1 MAFYLLFLLFTL
13 FVLFI
18 NSYYNRKNDVR
29 IKLILWVYEFLFIII
44 YVFRYDVGWDY
55 PNYFDTIKNND
66 LSERL
71 EPLSYVL
78 YWIASACKS
87 PVLLF
92 VLYGIPTYLLIFSTI
107 KKYSVNVEFSLLIYI
122 CLFFLDSLGLIRQSL
137 AVAIVLWGY
146 TFLVEKKPVK
156 FFLVIILA
164 SCFHYS
170 AVSAF
175 IIYPV
180 YHARNSIYIAFL
192 FAIVLMKEMLFYIIE
207 QEGSYAV
214 YLLDEDLMTG
224 GRGILFVYVCI
235 VVASIILLYS
245 QRKNIQLI
253 RLYRI
258 LLLVPVFYILFN
270 AGIAVRIVAYF
281 VVYMILFLPLLLQQF
296 PKLRLMLGFCLVC
309 YWLMFINVS
318 MNNPVKSPYTPYKN
332 IFINY
337 GEPFK

>member
-1 MAFYLLFLLFTL
+1 MAFYLLFILFTL
-13 FVLFI
+13 SAFFVC
-18 NSYYNRKNDVR
+18 SYYGRKRNV
-29 IKLILWVYEFLFIII
+29 KKNLVLVTYQFLFILI

-55 PNYFDTIKNND
+55 PNYFDAIINND

-71 EPLSYVL
+71 EPLSFVL
-78 YWIASACKS
+78 YWIASSCNS

-92 VLYGIPTYLLIFSTI
+92 VLYGVPTYLLIFSTI

-122 CLFFLDSLGLIRQSL
+122 CLFFLDSLGLIRQAL
-137 AVAIVLWGY
+137 AVAIVFGGY
-146 TFLVEKKPVK
+146 TFLVEKKPGK
-156 FFLVIILA
+156 FVLTIILA

-180 YHARNSIYIAFL
+180 YHARNLIYFAFL
-192 FAIVLMKEMLFYIIE
+192 FSIILMKSALFYIIE
-207 QEGSYAV
+207 QEGSYAI

-224 GRGILFVYVCI
+224 GRGVLFVYVCI
-235 VVASIILLYS
+235 VAASLFLLYF
-245 QRKNIQLI
+245 QRKNILLI

-270 AGIAVRIVAYF
+270 AGIAVRIIAYF

-296 PKLRLMLGFCLVC
+296 PKLRLMLAFCLVC
-309 YWLMFINVS
+309 YWLIFINVS
-318 MNNPVKSPYTPYKN
+318 MNNPIKSPYTPYKN
-332 IFINY
+332 VFMNY

>member
-1 MAFYLLFLLFTL
+1 M
-13 FVLFI
+13 
-18 NSYYNRKNDVR
+18 NSYYKRKNDV
-29 IKLILWVYEFLFIII
+29 KKNVLFVYEFLFVIV

-55 PNYFDTIKNND
+55 PNYFDTIINGD

-87 PVLLF
+87 PILLF
-92 VLYGIPTYLLIFSTI
+92 VLYGVPTYLLIFSTI
-107 KKYSVNVEFSLLIYI
+107 KKYSVNIEFSLLIYI
-122 CLFFLDSLGLIRQSL
+122 CLFFLDSLGIIRQAL
-137 AVAIVLWGY
+137 AVAIVLRGY

-180 YHARNSIYIAFL
+180 YYARNLIYFVFL
-192 FAIVLMKEMLFYIIE
+192 LAMLLMKEILFYIIE
-207 QEGSYAV
+207 LEGSYAV

-224 GRGILFVYVCI
+224 GRGVLFVYVCI
-235 VVASIILLYS
+235 VVASLFLLYF
-245 QRKNIQLI
+245 QRKNILLI

-270 AGIAVRIVAYF
+270 AGITVRIVAYF

-296 PKLRLMLGFCLVC
+296 PKLRLMLGFFLVC
-309 YWLMFINVS
+309 YWLMLINVS
-318 MNNPVKSPYTPYKN
+318 MNNPIKSPYTPYKN
-332 IFINY
+332 IFMNY